1 MSVEVCYGQGGQPMR
16 TTSILVLTLAFSLL
30 APPEREARADSPG
43 DAAIPTAAPPRDA
56 KTEVPIAAY
65 TYTATGAPAG
75 TYGAYLYGTGLAAS
89 RQSATAGGG
98 VTAWG
103 SPVDRLTLV
112 ADVPRDVYLLG
123 HFAPSLAA
131 IVRLAGKANEGWSLG
146 AIGKYKVEG
155 FGTAPDGDFE
165 SEIEGGLL
173 LSYGERRG
181 LHLDVNAITGFGLT
195 DDGEIDTEG
204 RLRFGYDVAPMVR
217 IGVDGQG
224 RYRLAGSDKLPNGAT
239 WDAAGGPQV
248 MVGSGHFFGALTGGP
263 TTMGVTSSSVVGWTL
278 VASLG
283 GAI

>member
-1 MSVEVCYGQGGQPMR
+1 MR
-16 TTSILVLTLAFSLL
+16 TTSILALGLASFSFALL
-30 APPEREARADSPG
+30 ASPEREARADTPG
-43 DAAIPTAAPPRDA
+43 DTAITTAAPPRDV
-56 KTEVPIAAY
+56 KTEVPITAY

-75 TYGAYLYGTGLAAS
+75 TYGAYLYGTGLGAS

-103 SPVDRLTLV
+103 APVDRLTLV
-112 ADVPRDVYLLG
+112 VDVPRDVYLLG

-146 AIGKYKVEG
+146 AIAKYKVEG
-155 FGTAPDGDFE
+155 FGTDPNGDFE

-204 RLRFGYDVAPMVR
+204 RLRFGYDVASMVR
-217 IGVDGQG
+217 IGVDAQG
-224 RYRLAGSDKLPNGAT
+224 RYRLAGDEKLPNGAS
-239 WDAAGGPQV
+239 WDVAGGPQV
-248 MVGSGHFFGALTGGP
+248 LIGSGNFFGALTGGP
-263 TTMGVTSSSVVGWTL
+263 TTMGVTSSNVVGWTL